1 MGKIRCPKR
10 GGCNTKRSQRPS
22 TLSRQNKPGI
32 INWWPRMSS
41 KRQFYLSPRNLT
53 GWQTDQCDR
62 VGMKLLGL
70 VRFIRTASVPHT
82 WAIPVWLPNIK
93 QGIKAAHG
101 YAVHPWKKQT
111 VDDRHTATP
120 TSQMGN
126 EVNWL
131 AQGQPGAPYKSW
143 EGQRAPLS
151 RCSAIFTHHPLP
163 CNFIH

>member
-53 GWQTDQCDR
+53 GWQTDQCDC

-70 VRFIRTASVPHT
+70 VRFIRTASVPRT

-111 VDDRHTATP
+111 VDDTHRHSHLTNGKWGELTCSRSAR
-120 TSQMGN
+120 SSLQ
-126 EVNWL
+126 EL
-131 AQGQPGAPYKSW
+131 RRAKSSPVSL
-143 EGQRAPLS
+143 Q
-151 RCSAIFTHHPLP
+151 CHIHPPPFAL
-163 CNFIH
+163 